1 MDEERNIGE
10 ERNDNWEGNSN
21 GEINFTGE
29 TNIDEEH
36 SPKKFHVGTFLLG
49 MVAGAFLSTCVF
61 GISYA
66 LVQSNSS
73 SSSYSMVS
81 YKQEDAGDE
90 SDTDTDTSSEDEEK
104 YDSVVNE
111 DTIAK
116 LELLE
121 KTIDTYYIDSD
132 SVSIDTLA
140 DGMYEGMLDSLGDVY
155 SVYYTKEEFESLM
168 QSTNG
173 IYYGIGAYISTD
185 DNTGLPVIAGVM
197 EGSPAQEA
205 GLMEGDICYKVDGE
219 STESMELDEFVS
231 KVKGEEHTTVVLTI
245 IREGESDYLE
255 IEVERRK
262 IESPTVNY
270 EMKEGNIGYIQI
282 TEFDTVTSD
291 QFTEALVTL
300 KEQGMKGL
308 IIDLRSN
315 PGGNLDTVC
324 EIASQ
329 LLPEGTIV
337 YTVEK
342 DGTRTD
348 YNCDGANEF
357 DLPMVVLV
365 NGYSASA
372 SEILAGAIKDYGIGT
387 LVGTTTFGK
396 GIVQRIIP
404 FSDGTAVKLTVSKY
418 YTPSGVNIHGTGI
431 DPDVEIEYDFEAAA
445 EGTDNQLEKALEII
459 KEGIDG

>member
-29 TNIDEEH
+29 TNIDEEYTQ
-36 SPKKFHVGTFLLG
+36 KKFHVGTFLLG

-431 DPDVEIEYDFEAAA
+431 DPDVEIEYDSEAAA

>member
-431 DPDVEIEYDFEAAA
+431 DPDVEIEYDSEAAA